1 MLNIIIISVSLV
13 LGAYLAF
20 SRRLAAS
27 ANWKATVTPL
37 ASIMGSGFL
46 VSAPLLAGIVGNLAV
61 VCMAMLL
68 VLAYMVG
75 GAIRFNI
82 RHFEPIENKGHGPAQ
97 DIAFLSRIVLAG
109 AYFISV
115 TYYLELL
122 AAFLLKAVGMH
133 SQVAANGI
141 TTLLLLTI
149 GGIGMWRGLKEL
161 EAVEKYAVAFNL
173 GMIGALLV
181 SLAIYN
187 VNMVLGGTWALPSIS
202 SVIDFHDLR
211 VLLGLLIVVQGFET
225 SRYLGDEHPAEQRI
239 ATMRAAQLVS
249 TAIYLVFIALAT
261 VLFHDDLGA
270 DVTAII
276 GMTKPVAAVLP
287 ILLAVAAIGSQFS
300 AAVAD
305 NEGAGGLIE
314 DITERKVP
322 IRYAYLLILLVTIVL
337 TWSTNVN
344 EIIAYA
350 SRAFAL
356 YYTLQCTVAWV
367 VAWQMKDQHRRPMH
381 LVTFAFLALVCFLVF
396 ALGIPSG

>member
-1 MLNIIIISVSLV
+1 MNMTIILV
-13 LGAYLAF
+13 ALGLAGYLAF

-27 ANWKATVTPL
+27 ANWRATVTPL

-46 VSAPLLAGIVGNLAV
+46 VSAPLLASIVGNLAV
-61 VCMAMLL
+61 LCMALLL

-82 RHFEPIENKGHGPAQ
+82 RHFEPIENQGHGPAQ
-97 DIAFLSRIVLAG
+97 DISALSRLVLIG

-122 AAFLLKAVGMH
+122 AAFAFRTVGIH
-133 SQVAANGI
+133 SELAADI
-141 TTLLLLTI
+141 MTTLLLLAI
-149 GGIGMWRGLKEL
+149 GTTGMWRGLKSL
-161 EAVEKYAVAFNL
+161 ESVERYAVALNL

-187 VNMVLGGTWALPSIS
+187 LKLVLSGDWALPSIS
-202 SVIDFHDLR
+202 SDIDIHDLR

-239 ATMRAAQLVS
+239 ATMRSAQLIS

-261 VLFHDDLGA
+261 VLFHGGLGA

-276 GMTKPVAAVLP
+276 GMIKPVAIVLP
-287 ILLAVAAIGSQFS
+287 VLIAVAAIGSQFS

-305 NEGAGGLIE
+305 TEGAGGLIE
-314 DITERKVP
+314 DITERNIP
-322 IRYAYLLILLVTIVL
+322 PRYAYLLILIVTVVL

-356 YYTLQCTVAWV
+356 YYALQCAVAWV
-367 VAWQMKDQHRRPMH
+367 VAYKLKDLDHRSLR
-381 LVTFAFLALVCFLVF
+381 LARFAFLAVVCFLVF
-396 ALGIPSG
+396 AFGIPSG

>member
-1 MLNIIIISVSLV
+1 MLNAIIIVVALA
-13 LGAYLAF
+13 LGGYLAF

-27 ANWKATVTPL
+27 SNWKATVTPL

-46 VSAPLLAGIVGNLAV
+46 VSAPLLGGLVGNLAL

-68 VLAYMVG
+68 VLAFMVG
-75 GAIRFNI
+75 GAIRLNI
-82 RHFEPIENKGHGPAQ
+82 RHFEPIENSGHGLAQ
-97 DIAFLSRIVLAG
+97 NIAFLSRIVLVG

-122 AAFLLKAVGMH
+122 AAFSLKTVGVQ
-133 SQVAANGI
+133 SEVAANGI
-141 TTLLLLTI
+141 TTGLLLVI
-149 GGIGMWRGLKEL
+149 GGIGIWRGLGVL
-161 EAVEKYAVAFNL
+161 EAVEKYAVALNL
-173 GMIGALLV
+173 GMIGALLT

-187 VNMVLGGTWALPSIS
+187 VRLLITGEWALPSVS
-202 SVIDFHDLR
+202 SVIDFQDLR

-239 ATMRAAQLVS
+239 ATMRTAQLVS
-249 TAIYLVFIALAT
+249 MVIYLLFIGLAT
-261 VLFHDDLGA
+261 VLFHDGLGS

-276 GMTKPVAAVLP
+276 GMTKPVAVVLP

-305 NEGAGGLIE
+305 NSGAGGLIE
-314 DITERKVP
+314 DITHRKVP
-322 IRYAYLLILLVTIVL
+322 IRYAYLLILLVTVVL
-337 TWSTNVN
+337 AWETNVN

-356 YYTLQCTVAWV
+356 YYTLQCAVAWV
-367 VAWQMKDQHRRPMH
+367 VAFQERNLRRRSQR
-381 LVTFAFLALVCFLVF
+381 LSTFAFLAVMCFLVF

>member
-1 MLNIIIISVSLV
+1 MLNLLIIVVALT
-13 LGAYLAF
+13 LGGYLAF
-20 SRRLAAS
+20 SRRLTVS
-27 ANWKATVTPL
+27 SNWKATVTPL

-46 VSAPLLAGIVGNLAV
+46 VSAPLLAGIVGNLAL

-82 RHFEPIENKGHGPAQ
+82 RHFEPIENEGHGPAQ
-97 DIAFLSRIVLAG
+97 DIAFLSRIVLVG

-122 AAFLLKAVGMH
+122 AAFLLKVVGVH
-133 SQVAANGI
+133 SQMAADGI
-141 TTLLLLTI
+141 TTLLLLII
-149 GGIGMWRGLKEL
+149 GGIGMWRGLNEL

-187 VNMVLGGTWALPSIS
+187 ARLVLGGQWMLPSIS
-202 SVIDFHDLR
+202 SVIDLHDLR

-225 SRYLGDEHPAEQRI
+225 SRYLGDEHPPEQRI

-249 TAIYLVFIALAT
+249 TAIYLLFIALAT
-261 VLFHDDLGA
+261 VLFHGGLGS

-276 GMTKPVAAVLP
+276 GMTKPVAVVLP
-287 ILLAVAAIGSQFS
+287 ILLAIAAIGSQFS

-305 NEGAGGLIE
+305 NAGAGGLIE
-314 DITERKVP
+314 DITHRRTP
-322 IRYAYLLILLVTIVL
+322 IRYAYLLILLVTVVM
-337 TWSTNVN
+337 TWATNVN

-356 YYTLQCTVAWV
+356 YYTLQCAVAWV
-367 VAWQMKDQHRRPMH
+367 VAFQKRNMAGRSVRLM
-381 LVTFAFLALVCFLVF
+381 LFAFLAVMCLIVF
-396 ALGIPSG
+396 AFGIPSG